1 MKRGGRGREK
11 ERGRH
16 ARRGRSG
23 GVYIEKRQR
32 KKEGLRQERER
43 EKRKVT
49 QAHTGKGWRGK
60 YK

>member
-1 MKRGGRGREK
+1 MKRGGRGRET

-43 EKRKVT
+43 KRK
-49 QAHTGKGWRGK
+49 GR
-60 YK
+60 

>member
-1 MKRGGRGREK
+1 MKRAGRGREK

-43 EKRKVT
+43 KRK
-49 QAHTGKGWRGK
+49 GR
-60 YK
+60 